1 MEVEEHSVKPL
12 GFHHDCATIL
22 DFTVIIQPTIQK
34 KVGTFGQ
41 LLDNLKSSASPAFQ
55 ESNITVLVLDRY
67 DVKHSIKSAE
77 QSRQH
82 LCVGQEVL
90 ISSVDRKMPKN
101 ISLYLANPN
110 NELNLTKFIFKTRFI

>member
-1 MEVEEHSVKPL
+1 MKPL
-12 GFHHDCATIL
+12 GFHHDSATIL

-67 DVKHSIKSAE
+67 DVKHSMKSAE

-82 LCVGQEVL
+82 QCVGQEVL